1 VWDFLDAIELS
12 DLIES
17 IDRRRETTMKTEDL
31 SFNHC
36 CKRKIVEQLSESLP
50 DICISILSQTLVIE
64 TIAIKE

>member
-1 VWDFLDAIELS
+1 
-12 DLIES
+12 
-17 IDRRRETTMKTEDL
+17 MKTEDL
-31 SFNHC
+31 SFNHS